1 MIFRKKI
8 LLALLFS
15 VALSSGI
22 KAQSMSAPSAQPK
35 LKLGYVKNGDIGCG
49 CSYSSNV
56 TDLRNRRYIF
66 IESMDEPAYIN
77 LNGRNLKLRPVAS
90 SKTKGEEK
98 AGRRSWETYIAGD
111 LKIRLDKIV
120 TKVCDP
126 NDEACE
132 VTSYKATMT
141 VTRKAEKTIV
151 RHHQHAGGLMSGVA
165 SKAITLLS

>member
-1 MIFRKKI
+1 MSFRKKI

-15 VALSSGI
+15 LALSSEV
-22 KAQSMSAPSAQPK
+22 KAQSMPAPSAQPK
-35 LKLGYVKNGDIGCG
+35 LRLGYVKNGDIGCG

-56 TDLRNRRYIF
+56 TDLQNRRYIF

-98 AGRRSWETYIAGD
+98 VGHRSWETYIAGE
-111 LKIRLDKIV
+111 LKIRLDKVV

-126 NDEACE
+126 KDEACE
-132 VTSYKATMT
+132 VTFYKATIT
-141 VTRKAEKTIV
+141 VTRKARKTIV
-151 RHHQHAGGLMSGVA
+151 KLTGLCGC
-165 SKAITLLS
+165 